1 MYVHVVNWQ
10 DARTTL
16 AARRWCSLSSGQSSP
31 ARTPPRGCGRHR
43 TLVQCWMNYSLTCED
58 SDQNNRALKPPLDG
72 AKHRRYSLVHST
84 QWMTWIEIVHVLL
97 KNYEQ
102 RVWNLLLSHALERCS
117 CSVRVFAALRKRQE
131 KGKSDRCFW
140 TKNYKAMGILHRVS
154 TNLTVGI
161 GIEVVERCCWQV
173 AYEFLKLLLTLS
185 KCTWDHKKALFDQY
199 SLMSGLS

>member
-16 AARRWCSLSSGQSSP
+16 AARRWWSVSSGQSSP
-31 ARTPPRGCGRHR
+31 ARTPPRGGCGRHQ

-58 SDQNNRALKPPLDG
+58 SDQNNRALKPPSDG
-72 AKHRRYSLVHST
+72 EKHRHYFLVHST

-140 TKNYKAMGILHRVS
+140 TKNYKAMGILHPVS

-161 GIEVVERCCWQV
+161 QGTYQM
-173 AYEFLKLLLTLS
+173 TLAWG
-185 KCTWDHKKALFDQY
+185 T
-199 SLMSGLS
+199 SLCVNNWLR